1 MKADKNIVKAWI
13 VFWAVLLP
21 FFAASQSGPLNTKSI
36 LFQGTIE
43 GGKFGMDS
51 ILVMY
56 TSDVMTRFSAAQ
68 QFDVST
74 SFIVHPDIKGQFSFQ
89 LPPTHEIGSVL
100 LQVRGDQTVLGKPVL
115 PLTSAIYPH
124 YYVEPGDSIYLS
136 VKISHGA
143 VSTRI
148 SGRGTAKYLALK
160 SITKAMELGLET
172 SGANPPPTL
181 EQQTAHLF
189 QEIRLRQQTEMA
201 ILNYYKPQIS
211 PAMFNLI
218 QAELKGR
225 ALSWL
230 VKFLLP
236 LNSKA
241 DLSVLDQLYQKFLSD
256 ATSTGVAV
264 SPGYTE
270 YLILKA
276 ILNYQL
282 KNKVI
287 SYRLS
292 DIYAELKR
300 NYSGLWRD
308 KLLSTYL
315 LQPGY
320 RIAELKNGSGNAYD
334 SCLNDAAKLV
344 KHPAL
349 KREIAAKLS
358 KFQNGSEAYNFC
370 LPNAAMEKVQ
380 LSDFK
385 GKVVLVDIY
394 GTVCTGCRT
403 FAATLKEKVFP
414 VFKDHPQVVFIAI
427 STEPDKTR
435 WLKDIEDGHNT
446 SKAHEIILYTEGLGN
461 NHPLNKFYQIN
472 SVPTLLLISRAGKIA
487 NSSAGTL
494 NALTPGDE
502 IVRMINRELQKKE

>member
-1 MKADKNIVKAWI
+1 MKPDKNIAKAWI
-13 VFWAVLLP
+13 ALCAVLLP
-21 FFAASQSGPLNTKSI
+21 FFATPQSGPLNPKPI
-36 LFQGTIE
+36 LFQGVIE

-56 TSDVMTRFSAAQ
+56 TSNVMTRFSAAQ
-68 QFDVST
+68 QFEVST
-74 SFIVHPDIKGQFSFQ
+74 SFVVHPDIKGRFSFQ
-89 LPPTHEIGSVL
+89 LPPANEIGSVVFQL
-100 LQVRGDQTVLGKPVL
+100 RGDKTVLGKPVL
-115 PLTSAIYPH
+115 PLTSTIYPH
-124 YYVEPGDSIYLS
+124 YYVEPGDGIYLS
-136 VKISHGA
+136 VKINHGA
-143 VSTRI
+143 ASTRI
-148 SGRGTAKYLALK
+148 SGRGAAKYLALK
-160 SITKAMELGLET
+160 SITEAMKLGLET
-172 SGANPPPTL
+172 SDANQSPTL

-189 QEIRLRQQTEMA
+189 QEIGLRQQTEMA

-211 PAMFNLI
+211 SAMFNLI
-218 QAELKGR
+218 QAELRGR

-241 DLSVLDQLYQKFLSD
+241 DLSVLRQLYQKFLSD
-256 ATSTGVAV
+256 TTLTGVV
-264 SPGYTE
+264 GSPGYTE
-270 YLILKA
+270 YLILKT
-276 ILNYQL
+276 ILNYQI
-282 KNKVI
+282 KNNVA

-292 DIYAELKR
+292 DIYSVLKR
-300 NYSGLWRD
+300 DFSGIWRD

-320 RIAELKNGSGNAYD
+320 RVAEVKNGSENEYD
-334 SCLNDAAKLV
+334 SCLNDAFELV
-344 KHPAL
+344 KHLAL
-349 KREIAAKLS
+349 KKEIAAKLS
-358 KFQNGSEAYNFC
+358 KFKNGSEAYNFC

-394 GTVCTGCRT
+394 GTVCTGCRI

-414 VFKDHPQVVFIAI
+414 VFKDNPQVVFIAI
-427 STEPDKTR
+427 STEPDKAR
-435 WLKDIEDGHNT
+435 WLKDIEDGYNT

-472 SVPTLLLISRAGKIA
+472 SVPTLLLISRAGKIV

-494 NALTPGDE
+494 NALTPGEE
-502 IVRMINRELQKKE
+502 IVRMINRELQKPE